1 MRGTPRET
9 STLLNMVDGVFA
21 VAITLVPA
29 SLPNALPD
37 AGGAPY
43 VVTTLSIILIA
54 TTMLLLWYK
63 IRNLVHLNNKLTPL
77 EMVLLGVILSVVVMI
92 PKSAFISI
100 HFGGNEGNFWL
111 WSDSQWVNFQYQL
124 LFLLVD
130 AAAFLLSIKTLRSS
144 AAQAYPRHIR
154 RWVLGIEALGLCLFV
169 ALFLAENL
177 IITINGVF
185 VFVAPAVLFLEELL
199 CTLKLKQFNL
209 VQPTKPS

>member
-1 MRGTPRET
+1 
-9 STLLNMVDGVFA
+9 MVDGVFA

-124 LFLLVD
+124 LFCWLTQQL
-130 AAAFLLSIKTLRSS
+130 FCCPSKRC
-144 AAQAYPRHIR
+144 AQAQPRPIR
-154 RWVLGIEALGLCLFV
+154 VTFAAGYLGLKPLASACL
-169 ALFLAENL
+169 L
-177 IITINGVF
+177 
-185 VFVAPAVLFLEELL
+185 PSSW
-199 CTLKLKQFNL
+199 LKISSSPLMACL
-209 VQPTKPS
+209 YS